1 MPFVHIEILEGRTL
15 EQKRKLAAKVTDVL
29 VETTG
34 CPIEEVKVIIQ
45 EMSRENLAGGGV
57 LYADK

>member
-1 MPFVHIEILEGRTL
+1 MPIVQVEILEGRTL
-15 EQKRKLAAKVTDVL
+15 EQKRKMVAKVTDAL

-34 CPIEEVKVIIQ
+34 CPIEEVKIIIR
-45 EMSRENLAGGGV
+45 ETSRENLAGGGV